1 MVTYQ
6 PDLYDA
12 VTPASFQGD
21 LEWYRCKALESG
33 GPVLELGAGTGR
45 VTLAIAEAGPTIY
58 ALASDRVRT
67 YGGLCRHVKFSPPP
81 MANGTTTALPMRLV
95 WGARRAELQFG
106 RASNQSFATYSS
118 IECDRMRGQA
128 GPGDRTHPEPT
139 YPNGG
144 GLRRRPRAY

>member
-58 ALASDRVRT
+58 APGERSCPDVRRT
-67 YGGLCRHVKFSPPP
+67 MPAREVQSAADGERHDDC
-81 MANGTTTALPMRLV
+81 AADALGV
-95 WGARRAELQFG
+95 G
-106 RASNQSFATYSS
+106 RT
-118 IECDRMRGQA
+118 
-128 GPGDRTHPEPT
+128 
-139 YPNGG
+139 
-144 GLRRRPRAY
+144 